1 MGLDNKMGLSF
12 GILYHM
18 SSKVNLNQN
27 QHKAVYTN
35 DRYVRIVAGAGS
47 GKTRVLIER
56 ISHLISDLG
65 VFPPSILAITFTNK
79 AANEMKER
87 LDQMMGSS
95 AAGVHISTIHSLC
108 VRILREDSPSMDL
121 PRNFTVMDQ
130 DDQKSILKE
139 AYKEIGLEVQK
150 ISLNSMLDYIG
161 GNKGAEVSPE
171 RAAVLAGNHPGEKDK
186 AAVYKYYVDRQKA
199 LYALDFDDLLLVTVK
214 MFETHASICEKWQRR
229 FNFVHVDEFQ
239 DIDRVQYKLIKQLT
253 GSKNQLYVV
262 GDPDQTIYTWRG
274 ADVNIIMNFEKDFKP
289 TSTIVLNQNYR
300 STKHILAGANTL
312 IKNNQFRLDKDLFTE
327 KESDDKITHC
337 SFANEEE
344 EARWI
349 LKEIQKK
356 HDSGLAYKNMAI
368 LYRSNYLSRSIE
380 KGCLDAQVPY
390 VIYGGTRFYD
400 RAEIKDM
407 LAYLRMLT
415 TADDLAFKRI
425 INVPK
430 RGIGNKTVDTIHQEA
445 KKQKCSY
452 YQLISNNIPIT
463 GKSAQTL
470 ERFVEMIERFKKM
483 MVDEKP
489 ILDILEAVA
498 NESGIRHMYE
508 ENHETDR
515 IENIKE
521 LINDVITFQNQYPEA
536 GLDEYL
542 QMVSLYGDKNE
553 LNTGEYIQM
562 MTIHAAKGLEFDT
575 VFVIGL
581 SEGVFP
587 NDRAVSEGKRGLEEE
602 RRLAYVAY
610 TRAKNK
616 LYLSEVSGFSFVL
629 NKVRSRSR
637 FVDEVDQKHL
647 DHIGV
652 NYNYN
657 QAQSIDLKTKFGT
670 KAAFSDGMRKVQKS
684 KYKVGDLVSHTSF
697 GQGVILSL
705 DGVLAEIAFDYPNGV
720 KKLMVEHPSI
730 TKV

>member
-1 MGLDNKMGLSF
+1 
-12 GILYHM
+12 M
-18 SSKVNLNQN
+18 SVKANLNPHQLE
-27 QHKAVYTN
+27 AVSTQ

-56 ISHLISDLG
+56 INHLINDLG
-65 VFPPSILAITFTNK
+65 VFPASILAITFTNK

-87 LDQMMGSS
+87 LDRMMGSV
-95 AAGVHISTIHSLC
+95 AASVHISTIHSLC

-161 GNKGAEVSPE
+161 GNKGAEISVD
-171 RAAVLAGNHPGEKDK
+171 RAKILAGNHPGEKDK
-186 AAVYKYYVDRQKA
+186 ALVYEYYVNRQKA

-214 MFETHASICEKWQRR
+214 MFDTHSIILEKWQKR
-229 FNFVHVDEFQ
+229 FNFIHVDEFQ
-239 DIDRVQYKLIKQLT
+239 DIDRIQYKLIKQLS
-253 GSKNQLYVV
+253 GSSNQLYVV

-289 TSTIVLNQNYR
+289 TRTIILNQNYR
-300 STKHILAGANTL
+300 STQHILKGANAL
-312 IKNNQFRLDKDLFTE
+312 IKNNQYRIDKELFTE
-327 KESDDKITHC
+327 KVSDDKITHC
-337 SFANEEE
+337 AFADEEQ
-344 EARWI
+344 EARWV
-349 LKEIQKK
+349 LNEIQKK
-356 HDSGLAYKNMAI
+356 HEAGLAYKNMAI

-430 RGIGNKTVDTIHQEA
+430 RGIGNKTIDTIHQEA
-445 KKQKCSY
+445 KRAKCSY
-452 YQLISNNIPIT
+452 FELVKNQNPIS
-463 GKSAQTL
+463 GKSGQTID
-470 ERFVEMIERFKKM
+470 RFVEMIHRFKQM
-483 MVDEKP
+483 MTDQKP

-498 NESGIRHMYE
+498 SESGIRAMYE

-515 IENIKE
+515 LENIKE

-553 LNTGEYIQM
+553 LTTGEYIQM

-575 VFVIGL
+575 VFVVGL

-587 NDRAVSEGKRGLEEE
+587 NERSLSEGKRGLEEE

-610 TRAKNK
+610 TRAKSK
-616 LYLSEVSGFSFVL
+616 LYLTEVSGFSFVL
-629 NKVRSRSR
+629 NKVRARSR
-637 FVDEVDQKHL
+637 FVDEVDNKHM

-652 NYNYN
+652 NYDYN
-657 QAQSIDLKTKFGT
+657 KAKDLDLKKTFGT
-670 KAAFSDGMRKVQKS
+670 KPAFSDGMQKSRKS
-684 KYKVGDLVSHTSF
+684 KYKVGDLVNHTTF
-697 GQGVILSL
+697 GQGVILTL
-705 DGVLAEIAFDYPNGV
+705 EGVLAEIAFDYPHGV

>member
-1 MGLDNKMGLSF
+1 
-12 GILYHM
+12 M
-18 SSKVNLNQN
+18 SQKTQLNDH
-27 QHKAVYTN
+27 QHQAVYTS
-35 DRYVRIVAGAGS
+35 DRYVRVVAGAGS
-47 GKTRVLIER
+47 GKTRVLIQR
-56 ISHLISDLG
+56 IAHLISDLG
-65 VFPPSILAITFTNK
+65 IFPSSILAITFTNK

-87 LDQMMGSS
+87 LVAMMGSNS
-95 AAGVHISTIHSLC
+95 AGVHISTIHSLC

-139 AYKEIGLEVQK
+139 AYKEIGLEIQK

-161 GNKGAEVSPE
+161 GCKGAEVSVA
-171 RAAVLAGNHPGEKDK
+171 RAKELAGNHPGEKDK
-186 AAVYKYYVDRQKA
+186 ANVYEYYVNRQKE

-214 MFETHASICEKWQRR
+214 MFEMHSSICEKWQRR

-239 DIDRVQYKLIKQLT
+239 DIDRVQYKLIKLLT
-253 GSKNQLYVV
+253 GSQNQLYVV

-289 TSTIVLNQNYR
+289 TTTIILNQNYR
-300 STKHILAGANTL
+300 STQHILKGANAL
-312 IKNNQFRLDKDLFTE
+312 IKNNQYRVDKELFTE
-327 KESDDKITHC
+327 KKSDDKITHC
-337 SFANEEE
+337 AFADEEQ

-349 LKEIQKK
+349 LNEVQRKRDE
-356 HDSGLAYKNMAI
+356 GLKFKDMAI

-407 LAYLRMLT
+407 LSYLRMLT

-430 RGIGNKTVDTIHQEA
+430 RGLGNKTIEQIHDEA
-445 KKQKCSY
+445 KKNKRSY
-452 YQLISNNIPIT
+452 YEQVKIDNPIS
-463 GKSAQTL
+463 GKSGKVIDQ
-470 ERFVEMIERFKKM
+470 FVDMIERFKQM
-483 MVDEKP
+483 MINQKP
-489 ILDILEAVA
+489 IIDILNAVTS
-498 NESGIRHMYE
+498 ESGLKLMYE
-508 ENHETDR
+508 SNHEVDR
-515 IENIKE
+515 LENIKE
-521 LINDVITFQNQYPEA
+521 LINDVITFQNQYPDA

-542 QMVSLYGDKNE
+542 QMVSLYGDRND
-553 LNTGEYIQM
+553 LTTGEYLQM

-575 VFVIGL
+575 VFVVGL
-581 SEGVFP
+581 SEGIFP
-587 NDRAVSEGKRGLEEE
+587 NERSLSEGKRGLEEE

-629 NKVRSRSR
+629 SKVRARSR
-637 FVDEVDQKHL
+637 FVDEVADAHI

-652 NYNYN
+652 NYDYK
-657 QAQSIDLKTKFGT
+657 QPKTLDLEKKLVA
-670 KAAFSDGMRKVQKS
+670 KASFSDGMRKQVKS
-684 KYKVGDLVSHTSF
+684 KYKIGDLVNHTTF
-697 GQGVILSL
+697 GQGVILTL
-705 DGVLAEIAFDYPNGV
+705 NGVLAEIAFDYPHGV
-720 KKLMVEHPSI
+720 RKLMVEHPSI
-730 TKV
+730 SKVTL

>member
-1 MGLDNKMGLSF
+1 MVYYIS
-12 GILYHM
+12 M
-18 SSKVNLNQN
+18 SVKANLNPHQLE
-27 QHKAVYTN
+27 AVSTQ

-56 ISHLISDLG
+56 INHLINDLG
-65 VFPPSILAITFTNK
+65 VFPASILAITFTNK

-87 LDQMMGSS
+87 LDRMMGSV
-95 AAGVHISTIHSLC
+95 AASVHISTIHSLC

-161 GNKGAEVSPE
+161 GNKGAEISVD
-171 RAAVLAGNHPGEKDK
+171 RAKILAGNHPGEKDK
-186 AAVYKYYVDRQKA
+186 ALVYEYYVNRQKA

-214 MFETHASICEKWQRR
+214 MFDTHSIILEKWQKR
-229 FNFVHVDEFQ
+229 FNFIHVDEFQ
-239 DIDRVQYKLIKQLT
+239 DIDRIQYKLIKQLS
-253 GSKNQLYVV
+253 GSSNQLYVV

-289 TSTIVLNQNYR
+289 TRTIILNQNYR
-300 STKHILAGANTL
+300 STQHILKGANAL
-312 IKNNQFRLDKDLFTE
+312 IKNNQYRIDKELFTE
-327 KESDDKITHC
+327 KVSEDKITHC
-337 SFANEEE
+337 AFADEEQ
-344 EARWI
+344 EARWV
-349 LKEIQKK
+349 LNEIQKK
-356 HDSGLAYKNMAI
+356 HEAGLAYKNMAI

-380 KGCLDAQVPY
+380 KGCLDSQVPY

-430 RGIGNKTVDTIHQEA
+430 RGIGNKTIDTIHQEA
-445 KKQKCSY
+445 KGAKCSY
-452 YQLISNNIPIT
+452 FELVKNQNPIS
-463 GKSAQTL
+463 GKSGQTID
-470 ERFVEMIERFKKM
+470 RFVEMIARFKQM
-483 MVDEKP
+483 MTDQKP

-498 NESGIRHMYE
+498 SESGIRAMYE

-515 IENIKE
+515 LENIKE

-553 LNTGEYIQM
+553 LTTGEYIQM

-575 VFVIGL
+575 VFVVGL

-587 NDRAVSEGKRGLEEE
+587 NERSLSEGKRGLEEE

-616 LYLSEVSGFSFVL
+616 LYLTEVSGFSFVL
-629 NKVRSRSR
+629 NKVRARSR
-637 FVDEVDQKHL
+637 FVDEVDNKHM

-652 NYNYN
+652 NYDYN
-657 QAQSIDLKTKFGT
+657 KAKDLDLKKTFGT
-670 KAAFSDGMRKVQKS
+670 KPAFSDGMQKSRKS
-684 KYKVGDLVSHTSF
+684 KYKVGDLVNHTTF
-697 GQGVILSL
+697 GQGVILTL
-705 DGVLAEIAFDYPNGV
+705 EGVLAEIAFDYPHGV

>member
-1 MGLDNKMGLSF
+1 M
-12 GILYHM
+12 HM
-18 SSKVNLNQN
+18 STKTQLNQN
-27 QHKAVYTN
+27 QNEAVLTQ

-56 ISHLISDLG
+56 IRHLITDLG
-65 VFPPSILAITFTNK
+65 VFPSSILAITFTNK
-79 AANEMKER
+79 AANEMKYR
-87 LDQMMGSS
+87 LDEMMGSTS
-95 AAGVHISTIHSLC
+95 AGVHISTIHSLC

-121 PRNFTVMDQ
+121 PRNFTVMDS

-150 ISLNSMLDYIG
+150 ISLNSMLDYISN
-161 GNKGAEVSPE
+161 NKGAEVSVE

-186 AAVYKYYVDRQKA
+186 AAVYKYYVERQKA

-214 MFETHASICEKWQRR
+214 MFETHESILDKWQRR

-239 DIDRVQYKLIKQLT
+239 DIDRVQYKLIKQLA
-253 GSKNQLYVV
+253 GAENQLYVV

-289 TSTIVLNQNYR
+289 TKTIILNQNYR
-300 STKHILAGANTL
+300 STQHILRGSNAL
-312 IKNNQFRLDKDLFTE
+312 IKNNQYRVDKELFTE
-327 KESDDKITHC
+327 KVSDEKITHC
-337 SFANEEE
+337 AFADEEQE
-344 EARWI
+344 GRWV
-349 LKEIQKK
+349 LAEIQKK
-356 HDSGLAYKNMAI
+356 HDAGLAYKDMAI

-407 LAYLRMLT
+407 LAYLRMLS

-445 KKQKCSY
+445 KKAKCSY
-452 YQLISNNIPIT
+452 YELVSSNNPIS
-463 GKSAQTL
+463 GKSGKTID
-470 ERFVEMIERFKKM
+470 RFVEMIERFKQM
-483 MVDEKP
+483 MLDEKP

-508 ENHETDR
+508 ENHEVDR
-515 IENIKE
+515 LENIKE

-536 GLDEYL
+536 GLEEYL

-553 LNTGEYIQM
+553 LTSGEYIQM

-575 VFVIGL
+575 VFVVGL

-587 NDRAVSEGKRGLEEE
+587 NERSMSEGKRGLEEE

-616 LYLSEVSGFSFVL
+616 LYLTEVSGYSFVL
-629 NKVRSRSR
+629 NRVRSRSR
-637 FVDEVDQKHL
+637 FVDEVDEKHM

-652 NYNYN
+652 NYDYKKPREAN
-657 QAQSIDLKTKFGT
+657 LKQKFGT
-670 KAAFSDGMRKVQKS
+670 KPTFNDGMRKKVKS
-684 KYKVGDLVSHTSF
+684 KYKVGDMVTHTTF
-697 GQGVILSL
+697 GQGVILTL
-705 DGVLAEIAFDYPNGV
+705 DGVLAEIAFDYPHGV